1 MGGPIRR
8 RLHNPPV
15 VHLEHPQIDPLLV
28 PIERHYVHFLRVAG
42 AVRRGG
48 AGGGVRAALH
58 GRRPGSGGAGHPG
71 DVDNRAGPAGLLR
84 EAEAGAGCG
93 REEIDGRDHWVRGQ
107 DLDQGRESCRRRLCG
122 GGVLCAC

>member
-28 PIERHYVHFLRVAG
+28 PIER
-42 AVRRGG
+42 
-48 AGGGVRAALH
+48 
-58 GRRPGSGGAGHPG
+58 HPG

-93 REEIDGRDHWVRGQ
+93 REEIDGRDYWVRGQ